1 MRVFG
6 DFCRLRR
13 QSRPFLFDYRAAM
26 CYNIGVKHAVCRP
39 KTAKEQL

>member
-26 CYNIGVKHAVCRP
+26 CYNIGVKHCGLP
-39 KTAKEQL
+39 TETAKEQL